1 MSLLTKR
8 IPTLFGL
15 LLVVAMVA
23 IGFYFYKNS
32 NPKIASTITPQRVRI
47 TNVADNKFSVS
58 WITETETLGVVEYGQ
73 VGEKL
78 TKRGSDERD
87 KSQTNGVY
95 LTHHVTIEG
104 LQPNS
109 QYAFRIRSG
118 ESLTSF
124 DNNGSPYAVTTG
136 AVIGSTPVSKN
147 FYGTIELPSK
157 QSPQGTIVYV
167 ALPGAAVASTLVND
181 SGNYAVTLSTIRT
194 SDLRGYAQ
202 FDPSATIATVTLE
215 SGKQQSTATVSLS
228 NAAPVPTIT
237 LGKNVDFRNLPGVE
251 QTPVVAELI
260 PKAETP
266 TIFNVEP
273 LTEENEINAVG
284 SANVTLLNPSVSG
297 ETISSLRPE
306 FRGTG
311 PKNTVLSI
319 VLTGQKTMS
328 EVVTIE
334 ADGTWSLSPKS
345 DLKVGT
351 QTITVAY
358 LGSGGTEQQ
367 IEREFVIASPGLG
380 GEPAFVATPSASKK
394 ASPTPMASERAAMP
408 ATESGVPVTGVIT
421 NTIMLGL
428 AGVFI
433 IILGTVLL
441 F

>member
-8 IPTLFGL
+8 IPTLLGL
-15 LLVVAMVA
+15 LLVVAVVVV
-23 IGFYFYKNS
+23 GFYYYKNS
-32 NPKIASTITPQRVRI
+32 NPKIASTITPQKVRI

-78 TKRGSDERD
+78 TKRVSDERD

-104 LQPNS
+104 LQPNT

-147 FYGTIELPSK
+147 FYGTIELPTK

-167 ALPGAAVASTLVND
+167 ALPGAAVASTLVSD

-194 SDLRGYAQ
+194 GDLRGYVQ

-237 LGKNVDFRNLPGVE
+237 LGKNIDFRNGAGVE
-251 QTPVVAELI
+251 KTPVVAELI

-273 LTEENEINAVG
+273 LTEENEINVVG
-284 SANVTLLNPSVSG
+284 SSGVRLLNPSVSG

-311 PKNTVLSI
+311 PKDTVLSVAI
-319 VLTGQKTMS
+319 TGQKTMS

-334 ADGTWSLSPKS
+334 ADGTWSFSPTS
-345 DLKVGT
+345 DLKVGA
-351 QTITVAY
+351 QTITIAY
-358 LGSGGTEQQ
+358 WGSGGTEQQ
-367 IEREFVIASPGLG
+367 IEREFVIASSALG
-380 GEPAFVATPSASKK
+380 GGPAFVATPSASKK
-394 ASPTPMASERAAMP
+394 ASPTPVASPRAAMP
-408 ATESGVPVTGVIT
+408 ATESGVPVTGVMEPTLLTLILGI
-421 NTIMLGL
+421 IMLGS
-428 AGVFI
+428 G
-433 IILGTVLL
+433 LL
-441 F
+441 LWR